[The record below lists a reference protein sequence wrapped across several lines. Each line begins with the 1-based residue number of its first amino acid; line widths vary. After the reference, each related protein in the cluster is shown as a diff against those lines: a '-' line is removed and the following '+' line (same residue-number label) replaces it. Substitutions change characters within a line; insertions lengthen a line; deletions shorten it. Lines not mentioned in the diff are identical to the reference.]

1 MSSRTIQ
8 VPVLSGAV
16 PAFLCTSIIF
26 LTFPP
31 ISSPCSVHLA
41 RRTRLTDPESLPDCL
56 PYLRRPILKPMVHG
70 PVAHGPWPIPLHA
83 RIPRTLPRPMHTHA
97 HPHPYLDSPFSTLFP
112 FPPDITSLLQLPPCI
127 THQFSLVDLFA
138 PHAFIPGTARR
149 PLFNSYP
156 AALLTRSSNT
166 FVPFISLTIPPLPPP
181 PPSPPSLAPAG
192 IPSLGPPAPRSNGVL
207 AHLHVPRPCPVC
219 SNHLAAVNISAKS
232 VRSQILVFLLS
243 VWTSTATCNPPN
255 FLDSCCVSEPPWSHR
270 GAGRKRQGR
279 RLVPSKSLYLCLPLC
294 SGQRRPGHIRNHG
307 SKIPTTSHRHRKSFA
322 SHRCNIIQGGLR
334 GTHLQ

>member
-1 MSSRTIQ
+1 
-8 VPVLSGAV
+8 
-16 PAFLCTSIIF
+16 
-26 LTFPP
+26 
-31 ISSPCSVHLA
+31 
-41 RRTRLTDPESLPDCL
+41 
-56 PYLRRPILKPMVHG
+56 MVDG
-70 PVAHGPWPIPLHA
+70 PVAHGPLHA
-83 RIPRTLPRPMHTHA
+83 RIPRTLPIPMHTHA

-149 PLFNSYP
+149 PLSNSYP
-156 AALLTRSSNT
+156 AALLTRSSILLCHL
-166 FVPFISLTIPPLPPP
+166 FPRPSHHSHHHHHHHPL
-181 PPSPPSLAPAG
+181 SPQLG
-192 IPSLGPPAPRSNGVL
+192 YLQLGPPAPRSSGVL

-219 SNHLAAVNISAKS
+219 SSHLAADNISAKS

-279 RLVPSKSLYLCLPLC
+279 RLVPSNSLYLCLPLC
-294 SGQRRPGHIRNHG
+294 FGQRRPGHIRNHG